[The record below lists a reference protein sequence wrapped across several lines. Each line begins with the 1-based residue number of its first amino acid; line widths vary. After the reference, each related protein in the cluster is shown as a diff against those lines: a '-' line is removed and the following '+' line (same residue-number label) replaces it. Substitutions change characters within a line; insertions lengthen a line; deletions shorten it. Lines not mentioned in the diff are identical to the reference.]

1 MDGTKSANGV
11 LLIDW
16 CTDLFPQQLVDILY
30 ENQTC
35 NVEER
40 GTEDDFEDDDFRK
53 SNLRRKILQVL
64 RQVQVTKENKLM
76 VVGYMYNA
84 FIGLGTLYIYDYL
97 FVGNAVETFCTGICT

>member
-1 MDGTKSANGV
+1 MIWRQADIPQPEIPQPLSHGWTKSANGV
-11 LLIDW
+11 LSIDW

-40 GTEDDFEDDDFRK
+40 ETEDGFEDDDF
-53 SNLRRKILQVL
+53 
-64 RQVQVTKENKLM
+64 M
-76 VVGYMYNA
+76 VVGHMYNA

-97 FVGNAVETFCTGICT
+97 FIGNAVETFYTGICT